1 MKGDVESILALNS
14 ADFEVVPA
22 KHPALQ
28 FGQAAEIRRGKEL
41 VGYLGLL
48 DPRVQKALDIRNP
61 VYLFEL
67 MVGPITNKVV
77 AKVGPLSKFPEV
89 RRDIAIIVDQSISAA
104 RVMKCVYSSTNDSL
118 INLKL
123 FDVYQGKGIDP
134 NRKSIALGLTFRH
147 RSRTLTDE
155 EITQTITNIVS
166 SLKSEL
172 KASLRD

>member
-1 MKGDVESILALNS
+1 MQEKTIAGIACGSRYVENWASDRNVIDFYDVKGDVESILALTS

-22 KHPALQ
+22 LHPTLQ
-28 FGQAAEIRRGKEL
+28 SGQAAEFRRDKEL

-48 DPRVQKALDIRNP
+48 DPRVQKALDIRYP

-67 MVGPITNKVV
+67 KVELVTNKVI

-104 RVMKCVYSSTNDSL
+104 SVMKCIYSLTDDSL

-123 FDVYQGKGIDP
+123 FDVYP
-134 NRKSIALGLTFRH
+134 VSYTHLTLPTKR
-147 RSRTLTDE
+147 
-155 EITQTITNIVS
+155 IV
-166 SLKSEL
+166 
-172 KASLRD
+172 

>member
-1 MKGDVESILALNS
+1 M
-14 ADFEVVPA
+14 VPVL
-22 KHPALQ
+22 HPTLQ
-28 FGQAAEIRRGKEL
+28 SGQAAEIRREKEL

-48 DPRVQKALDIRNP
+48 DPRVQKALDIRYP

-67 MVGPITNKVV
+67 KVELITNKVI

-89 RRDIAIIVDQSISAA
+89 RRDIAIIVDESISAA
-104 RVMKCVYSSTNDSL
+104 SVMKCIYSLTDDSL

-134 NRKSIALGLTFRH
+134 NRKSIAMGLTFRH
-147 RSRTLTDE
+147 GSRTLNDE
-155 EITQTITNIVS
+155 EINHSISKIIS
-166 SLKSEL
+166 FLKSEL